1 MSQLQFGIDVLKGNK
16 VFLFIS
22 GQHISKDDIS
32 ILKPIFN
39 KIGDW
44 DQHKILWISVE
55 EQWTEEMERKFEIS
69 SSKIYIARYSLT
81 KASRKFIKKK
91 WHFMVEPLIVVLN
104 PQGKMECKNAIHMM
118 RVCEVDYFPLPF
130 TIATEETLLE
140 ERGWIG
146 LAASQDIKTW
156 VKSSLS
162 LSLSHTHTHTH
173 TQNNSQEND
182 KNIYIK

>member
-1 MSQLQFGIDVLKGNK
+1 MLRQSFLTPIILCHKLQVDIDVLKGNN

-22 GQHISKDDIS
+22 GQAIFKDDIS
-32 ILKPIFN
+32 ILEKFFD
-39 KIGDW
+39 KIVDK

-55 EQWTEEMERKFEIS
+55 KQWTEDMEKKFEFL

-81 KASRKFIKKK
+81 KASRKFIEKK

-104 PQGKMECKNAIHMM
+104 PQGKVECKNAIHMM
-118 RVCEVDYFPLPF
+118 RVCEVDSFPLPF
-130 TIATEETLLE
+130 TIAAEETLLK

-146 LAASQDIKTW
+146 LAASHVHREIKTW

-162 LSLSHTHTHTH
+162 LSLS
-173 TQNNSQEND
+173 
-182 KNIYIK
+182 